1 VLIVPPVVYFLVWC
15 CVLLAPWV
23 MSTLGAATGP
33 FIALT
38 IPFNMLAFHYKNPV
52 QTWDNAWKSFV
63 KIYDILKAIDRASG
77 KISACN
83 FTIFHHEIEEV
94 TDQIDHRQ
102 HNLAEMGALRTKARK
117 PDGPIKYWDLFTER
131 CKTESI
137 IIQKNKWLLT
147 DDIISCSS
155 TATVAIPSVTIV
167 QILSQTMKKNEEDKT
182 ILIYWNEENQCR
194 DSNRNFRD
202 NVCNVFYPQL
212 LKVKESLKQLEEAE
226 YDSQVEWIKAS
237 LCDGEDEQTDELKKI
252 IEDEKIKEAKSHKK
266 ALQIKSEVMNIV
278 LALHRVKEFQTKFPE
293 IFSVSIDEEEGS
305 ELGGLNVTTAGV

>member
-1 VLIVPPVVYFLVWC
+1 
-15 CVLLAPWV
+15 
-23 MSTLGAATGP
+23 
-33 FIALT
+33 
-38 IPFNMLAFHYKNPV
+38 
-52 QTWDNAWKSFV
+52 
-63 KIYDILKAIDRASG
+63 
-77 KISACN
+77 
-83 FTIFHHEIEEV
+83 
-94 TDQIDHRQ
+94 
-102 HNLAEMGALRTKARK
+102 
-117 PDGPIKYWDLFTER
+117 
-131 CKTESI
+131 
-137 IIQKNKWLLT
+137 
-147 DDIISCSS
+147 
-155 TATVAIPSVTIV
+155 
-167 QILSQTMKKNEEDKT
+167 MKKNEDDKS

-202 NVCNVFYPQL
+202 NICNAFYPQL
-212 LKVKESLKQLEEAE
+212 LKVKESLKQLQEAE